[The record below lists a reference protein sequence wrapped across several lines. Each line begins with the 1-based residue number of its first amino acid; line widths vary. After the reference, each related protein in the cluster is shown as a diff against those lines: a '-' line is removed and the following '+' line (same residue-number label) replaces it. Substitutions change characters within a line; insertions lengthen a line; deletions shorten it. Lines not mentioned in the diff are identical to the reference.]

1 MAAAAKL
8 TWARPEVRAKRA
20 AAAKLTWARPEV
32 RAKRAAAKRAR
43 LAVLSPHG
51 LKVYKKLLRCG
62 IEPGRALAEARSA
75 A

>member
-1 MAAAAKL
+1 MSRAYRWTVEGL
-8 TWARPEVRAKRA
+8 TKRRA
-20 AAAKLTWARPEV
+20 ANARPEV

-62 IEPGRALAEARSA
+62 IEPDRALTEARSA